1 MRRVAVDDGDH
12 ERALAH
18 AVQAREHA
26 RELGPA
32 MGQAPLHLHA
42 QAVRQAGD
50 FDEAASLFEQSLELN
65 RKIGDE
71 GMVDVELHNPGH
83 VELRRG
89 KVDDAER
96 YFAQCTSPAE
106 DDRYGVALA
115 TFNDAAMD
123 SPVATESVRAC
134 SSHTAKQCS
143 RPRASS
149 WPPTIEPRSTG
160 CERSSPD
167 RPRAEDLRP
176 SARAASRYSGSGL
189 PT

>member
-115 TFNDAAMD
+115 TFNDAAI
-123 SPVATESVRAC
+123 ALARAE
-134 SSHTAKQCS
+134 
-143 RPRASS
+143 RGRASMLVAHG
-149 WPPTIEPRSTG
+149 EAVL
-160 CERSSPD
+160 EASSVELATD
-167 RPRAEDLRP
+167 DRAEVDWLRTQL
-176 SARAASRYSGSGL
+176 A
-189 PT
+189 